1 MNLKQLEA
9 FYWLSQFGKHRQ
21 TAEYL
26 GLTQPAVSARITAL
40 EKDLGKTLIDREA
53 DGFVLTDQGL
63 EVAEFAVQFLN
74 LREAMLGRLQDRHK
88 RGVSLGLVGMAALT
102 WGPRLRE
109 ALLAELPEMTID
121 IYLGSDLQLRR
132 LVEAGTLDAAI
143 TASGDRARGADFGV
157 EYQVGW
163 VSRGDVIEGLPQ
175 PMSPDDL
182 RALPLVHYPK
192 TSPLFNPVADY
203 VDDMAERTAPRHY
216 GNSLSAICEMVRL
229 GYGASALPLAA
240 LESEIASGKVVEIAA
255 TEGLAPLHVACTYAN
270 RARRKQVG
278 QVLDLA
284 REAARAWCR
293 DHGRYSSFED
303 L

>member
-9 FYWLSQFGKHRQ
+9 FYWLSQFGNHRQ

-26 GLTQPAVSARITAL
+26 GLTQPAVSARITSL

-53 DGFVLTDQGL
+53 NGFALTDQGL

-88 RGVSLGLVGMAALT
+88 QGVSIGLVGMAALT
-102 WGPRLRE
+102 WGPLLRDRVAEE
-109 ALLAELPEMTID
+109 APELMFD
-121 IYLGSDLQLRR
+121 IYVGSDLQLRR
-132 LVEAGTLDAAI
+132 LVEAGTLDAAF
-143 TASGDRARGADFGV
+143 TATGDRARGADFAV
-157 EYQVGW
+157 RYEVGW
-163 VSRGDVIEGLPQ
+163 VAHAGVIKGCEQ
-175 PMSPDDL
+175 PMSPDAL

-203 VDDMAERTAPRHY
+203 VDNMAERSAARHY
-216 GNSLSAICEMVRL
+216 GNSLSTICEMVRL

-240 LESEIASGKVVEIAA
+240 LEREIASGKVVEIAA
-255 TEGLAPLHVACTYAN
+255 TEGLAPLHVSCTHAN

-278 QVLDLA
+278 EVLELA
-284 REAARAWCR
+284 REAARAWCGEHR
-293 DHGRYSSFED
+293 RYSSFED

>member
-9 FYWLSQFGKHRQ
+9 FYWLSQFGNHRQ

-53 DGFVLTDQGL
+53 NGFVLTDQGL

-88 RGVSLGLVGMAALT
+88 RGVCLGLVGMAALT
-102 WGPRLRE
+102 WGPRLRR
-109 ALLAELPEMTID
+109 ALLAELPDMTID

-132 LVEAGTLDAAI
+132 LVEAGTL
-143 TASGDRARGADFGV
+143 GADFAV
-157 EYQVGW
+157 RYEVGW
-163 VSRGDVIEGLPQ
+163 VARADVIEGCAT

-203 VDDMAERTAPRHY
+203 VDDMAERSAPRHY

-255 TEGLAPLHVACTYAN
+255 TEGLAPLHVACTHAN

-278 QVLDLA
+278 QVLELA
-284 REAARAWCR
+284 REAARAWCAE
-293 DHGRYSSFED
+293 HGRYSSFED